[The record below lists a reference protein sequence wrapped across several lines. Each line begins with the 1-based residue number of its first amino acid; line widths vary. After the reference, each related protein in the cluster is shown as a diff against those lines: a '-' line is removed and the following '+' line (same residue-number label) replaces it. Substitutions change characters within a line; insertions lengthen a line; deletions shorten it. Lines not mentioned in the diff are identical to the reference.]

1 MMLETIEQQFFFP
14 GHSRNDCDRCFE
26 MKNNCLEASNSTSDL
41 FTPKDWI
48 ELISSSKQKNP
59 KFDLSNMTSTDFY
72 SVQH

>member
-41 FTPKDWI
+41 FTPKV
-48 ELISSSKQKNP
+48 ISSSKQKKP
-59 KFDLSNMTSTDFY
+59 KFEVSNMTSTDFY